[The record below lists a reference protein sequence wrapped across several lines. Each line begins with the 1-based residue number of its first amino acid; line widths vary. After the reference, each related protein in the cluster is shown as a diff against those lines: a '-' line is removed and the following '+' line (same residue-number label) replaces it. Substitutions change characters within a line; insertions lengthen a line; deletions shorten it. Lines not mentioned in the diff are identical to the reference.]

1 MDWHITVIPPASPI
15 LAAIAEVVHKDSVI
29 SSLLD
34 HHKPGFVDIGP
45 SCLPV
50 LKACEAWMEDLDAR
64 HLRHQSLLLERLLCC
79 LKLRLYSYG
88 VGATSSMDASNAG
101 HESALHMA
109 SYVSKA
115 YNVAMHVLETALEDK
130 TATTTT
136 STHADQQGND
146 ASAPCALWTFIDHQS
161 VLMAVL
167 TLLHLVRSHRSLSE
181 AGNVSA
187 AIQRVQSMLQACS
200 IVKGDHF
207 YRVCEVISYHLESA
221 QGGRSVPEMRAEE
234 QPPTAAEDD
243 VAPTIGTGMGV
254 GLAHDMLK
262 DAKRRYRRRR
272 RFPEQFP
279 DVDAGTAEAEAMS
292 VAESTEYWPE
302 FPLAQFLAPEFDLG
316 LWPQWGG
323 GAGMEMAVPMTQF
336 PGNMS

>member
-1 MDWHITVIPPASPI
+1 MTIPASPI

-34 HHKPGFVDIGP
+34 HHEPGFVDSGP

-50 LKACEAWMEDLDAR
+50 LEACEAWVEDLDAR

-88 VGATSSMDASNAG
+88 VGATTGMDASNAS

-109 SYVSKA
+109 SYVTKA
-115 YNVAMHVLETALEDK
+115 YNVAIHVLDTALEDK
-130 TATTTT
+130 PATT
-136 STHADQQGND
+136 HAGQQGND
-146 ASAPCALWTFIDHQS
+146 ASGPCALWTFIDHQS

-167 TLLHLVRSHRSLSE
+167 TLLHLVRRYRSLSE

-187 AIQRVQSMLQACS
+187 AIQRLQSMLQACS
-200 IVKGDHF
+200 VVEGDHF

-221 QGGRSVPEMRAEE
+221 QGGHLVPEMGPEE
-234 QPPTAAEDD
+234 EPPTAAEDD

-279 DVDAGTAEAEAMS
+279 DVDAGTAESEAMS
-292 VAESTEYWPE
+292 VAESTEYWPA
-302 FPLAQFLAPEFDLG
+302 FPLSQFLAPEFDFG
-316 LWPQWGG
+316 SWPQWDG
-323 GAGMEMAVPMTQF
+323 GAGMAVSMTQF
-336 PGNMS
+336 SGHVI